1 MNLESDKLERLL
13 SRHLDGECTPAE
25 EQLLRTLLRREREA
39 RTLLDEYRSLDEQ
52 VGDALRQAL
61 GRLARLRV
69 VRGKWARVGRSVA
82 VAVAA
87 CLAALAWLQPRLP
100 PTRPGPNQPQ
110 QASAA
115 SWFAPA
121 APEGD
126 TVEPLPPGYERPEL
140 RLRGTQ
146 RDWIVIP
153 GDQPGTYLVIEVD
166 HVRTHVI
173 GVHRD
178 Y

>member
-1 MNLESDKLERLL
+1 MNLGSDNLERLF

-25 EQLLRTLLRREREA
+25 EQLLRALLRREREA
-39 RTLLDEYRSLDEQ
+39 QTLLDEYRSLDRQ
-52 VGDALRQAL
+52 VGDAVRQAL
-61 GRLARLRV
+61 GRPARPRT
-69 VRGKWARVGRSVA
+69 VRASWARVGRSLA
-82 VAVAA
+82 VAAAA
-87 CLAALAWLQPRLP
+87 CLAALAWLQPRLS
-100 PTRPGPNQPQ
+100 PTHPDPQRPQ

-115 SWFAPA
+115 SWFAPVA
-121 APEGD
+121 EGD

-140 RLRGTQ
+140 RVQGTQ

-153 GDQPGTYLVIEVD
+153 GDEPGTYWVIQVD

-178 Y
+178 F

>member
-1 MNLESDKLERLL
+1 MNFGSDKLERLL

-25 EQLLRTLLRREREA
+25 EQLLRALLRREREA
-39 RTLLDEYRSLDEQ
+39 QTLLNEYRSLDQQ

-61 GRLARLRV
+61 GRPARPRA
-69 VRGKWARVGRSVA
+69 VRASWARVGRSVA

-87 CLAALAWLQPRLP
+87 CLAALAWLQPRLS
-100 PTRPGPNQPQ
+100 PTHPDPHRPQ

-115 SWFAPA
+115 SWFAPMA
-121 APEGD
+121 EGD

-140 RLRGTQ
+140 RVQGTQ

-153 GDQPGTYLVIEVD
+153 GDEPGTYLVIQVD

-178 Y
+178 F